1 MASKIKQIS
10 LKEGE
15 IIVLEPKGNF
25 VGGDETDE
33 LRDAIKKLG
42 EEGNLKLIIDLGG
55 VSYLNSSALGVL
67 IAAHANYAKR
77 GGEIKLC
84 QLNKNIENLFVI
96 TKLSLVFDS
105 YSSQMEA
112 VAGFSAS
119 K

>member
-1 MASKIKQIS
+1 MASRIKESALQDGKIV
-10 LKEGE
+10 
-15 IIVLEPKGNF
+15 VLELKGNYT
-25 VGGDETDE
+25 GGDETDE
-33 LRDAIKKLG
+33 LRDKIKQLS
-42 EEGNLKLIIDLGG
+42 EAGNLKLVIDLGE

-96 TKLSLVFDS
+96 TKLSLIFDS
-105 YSSQMEA
+105 YPSQIEA
-112 VAGFSAS
+112 VAGFS